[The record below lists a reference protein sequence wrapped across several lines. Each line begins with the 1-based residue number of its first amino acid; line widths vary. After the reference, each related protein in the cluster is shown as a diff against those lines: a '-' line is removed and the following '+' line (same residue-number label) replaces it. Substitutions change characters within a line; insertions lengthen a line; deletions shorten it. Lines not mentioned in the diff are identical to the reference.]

1 MSTITSSSPVDF
13 GTVDDDE
20 ARPRKRVRFSESSYL
35 FVYSGAPPSDDSHY
49 TARER
54 SRLKKKNTQR
64 ALLARSAVAGS
75 NQSIDAEK
83 LILLC
88 DKLIGIEQ
96 LVLRGPEGMAADR
109 REHVASVLRHVAAGA
124 GGAGEC
130 DPAGLGPCSPV
141 SPRHYAEARRRAA
154 LLEASCDRDRR
165 NEGTVCLKGSSAPNH
180 ALLAPKSTARA
191 ITRTAVAA

>member
-165 NEGTVCLKGSSAPNH
+165 SEGAVGPKGGSAPHH